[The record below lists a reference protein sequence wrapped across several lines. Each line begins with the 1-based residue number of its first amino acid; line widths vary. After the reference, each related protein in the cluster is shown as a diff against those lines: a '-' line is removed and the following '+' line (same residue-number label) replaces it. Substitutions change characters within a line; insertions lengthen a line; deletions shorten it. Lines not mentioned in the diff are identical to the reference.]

1 VSGIL
6 YRRFNIE
13 RWGTPRNGAGIDTRK
28 RPQLKTELGYAELC
42 WLTSTAKFSFVVP
55 LSEDVGP
62 TPRFLALSRR
72 HLHDLSAVEGKQK
85 H

>member
-1 VSGIL
+1 MSGIL

-13 RWGTPRNGAGIDTRK
+13 PLGIPRNGAGIDTRK
-28 RPQLKTELGYAELC
+28 RPRPETELGYAELC

-55 LSEDVGP
+55 LSEDVGA
-62 TPRFLALSRR
+62 TPRFLTLSRR
-72 HLHDLSAVEGKQK
+72 HLHNLSGGTDKSK